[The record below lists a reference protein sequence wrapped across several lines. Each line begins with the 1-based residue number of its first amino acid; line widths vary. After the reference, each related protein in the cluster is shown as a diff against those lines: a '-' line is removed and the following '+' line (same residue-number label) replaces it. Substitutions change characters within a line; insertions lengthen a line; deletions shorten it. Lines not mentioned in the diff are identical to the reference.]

1 MGKIALVIG
10 VIVLLVVVVL
20 GIAAIGS
27 YNRLVNLEEQV
38 NNSWAQV
45 DTVLQRR
52 YDLIPNLVNTVKG
65 YAKQE
70 REVLTEITRLRS
82 QWGEATT
89 PAERAQAATGLEGAL
104 GRLMVV
110 IEAYPELKSNQ
121 NFLALQDELSGT
133 ENRIAVERRR
143 YNDTVRTF
151 NQSLRRFPT
160 NLIAGMLGFDARP
173 YFEAA
178 QGSRQAPSVQF

>member
-1 MGKIALVIG
+1 MGKVLLIVG
-10 VIVLLVVVVL
+10 VILILFI
-20 GIAAIGS
+20 GILAISAIGS
-27 YNRLVNLEEQV
+27 YNRLVTLQEQV
-38 NNSWAQV
+38 KTSWAQV

-70 REVLTEITRLRS
+70 QQVLTEVTRLRS
-82 QWGEATT
+82 QWGEARTT
-89 PAERAQAATGLEGAL
+89 AERAQAATGMESAL

-110 IEAYPELKSNQ
+110 VENYPELKSNQ

-143 YNDTVRTF
+143 FNEAAQVYN
-151 NQSLRRFPT
+151 SALRRFPT
-160 NLIAGMLGFDARP
+160 NLLAGLFGFEPHP
-173 YFEAA
+173 YFQAGEAT
-178 QGSRQAPSVQF
+178 RQAPNVQF

>member
-1 MGKIALVIG
+1 MGKILLVVG
-10 VIVLLVVVVL
+10 VLVLLVVVVL

-38 NNSWAQV
+38 NSSWAQV

-70 REVLTEITRLRS
+70 QTVLTEITRLRS
-82 QWGEATT
+82 QWGEART
-89 PAERAQAATGLEGAL
+89 PAERAQAATGMEGAL

-110 IEAYPELKSNQ
+110 VESYPELKSNQ

-133 ENRIAVERRR
+133 ENRISVERGR
-143 YNDTVRTF
+143 YNRTVQTY

-160 NLIAGMLGFDARP
+160 NIFAGLLGFDSRP

-178 QGSRQAPSVQF
+178 GTARQAPSVQF